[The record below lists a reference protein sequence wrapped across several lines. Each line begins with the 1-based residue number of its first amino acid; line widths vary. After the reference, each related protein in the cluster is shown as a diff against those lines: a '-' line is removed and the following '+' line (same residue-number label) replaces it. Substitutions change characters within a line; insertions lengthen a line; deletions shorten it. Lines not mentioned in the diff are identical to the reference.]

1 MGFLQVIFKGCQY
14 FILRV
19 ELTKLHQEE
28 TGENVKFDNFSE
40 MSNRFVYCC
49 LLQSALLWRVAT
61 GTQFCGLAM
70 SFFPLDGASVHFTEA
85 SRNLF
90 FSLSGVLY

>member
-40 MSNRFVYCC
+40 MSNCFVYCC
-49 LLQSALLWRVAT
+49 LLCCCVLLLELSFA
-61 GTQFCGLAM
+61 GL
-70 SFFPLDGASVHFTEA
+70 LC
-85 SRNLF
+85 LF
-90 FSLSGVLY
+90 FR